1 MNCKKTW
8 TSKRLLE
15 VIDFNPKETLRKG
28 QRAKKIAM
36 EQLRPFSKTP
46 MGYCEEFYNGGAKF
60 KNGDTLLA
68 RITPCL
74 ENGKTAQ
81 DNELEEGEVGF
92 GSTEYIVLRAKEGKS
107 DKDFIYY
114 LSISPNFRSIA
125 IKSMV
130 GSSGRQRVQQNVLEN
145 AEFLLPDLKTQKRI
159 SAVLG
164 SLDNKIELNEKI
176 NQNLDWEDYF
186 SICRKIIKLE
196 KENQNLEAQAQAIFK
211 SWFVDFEPF
220 GGKMPKDWA
229 KINLSDIAD
238 FVGGYSYKSNELQHS
253 SDAMATI
260 KNFDRNGGFKLD
272 GFKEI
277 IPSSKLKDIQ
287 KVDLFDTLVAHT
299 DLTQNADVIGN
310 AEMLLSKARYSNII
324 ISMDVVKVIPKN
336 GLSKFL
342 LAALLKDAR
351 FKKHCLCYVN
361 GTTVLHLSKKAL
373 PEYIFAFPN
382 NVENVCD
389 ITNLLEGIYRKMAR
403 NIEENTRLSELRDTL
418 LPKLMSGEIDVSD
431 VAV

>member
-1 MNCKKTW
+1 MNCKETW
-8 TSKRLLE
+8 TSKRLLD

-81 DNELEEGEVGF
+81 VNELDEGEVGF

-145 AEFLLPDLKTQKRI
+145 AEFLLPDLKTQKKI

-176 NQNLDWEDYF
+176 
-186 SICRKIIKLE
+186 
-196 KENQNLEAQAQAIFK
+196 NQNLEAQAQAIFK

-220 GGKMPKDWA
+220 GGKMPADWKA
-229 KINLSDIAD
+229 
-238 FVGGYSYKSNELQHS
+238 YKLGEFLPVI
-253 SDAMATI
+253 TGK
-260 KNFDRNGGFKLD
+260 KNANVS
-272 GFKEI
+272 
-277 IPSSKLKDIQ
+277 SSKGKYPFFSCAQDTAWT
-287 KVDLFDTLVAHT
+287 DEFSFDANAILVA
-299 DLTQNADVIGN
+299 GN
-310 AEMLLSKARYSNII
+310 GDFNVKFYSGKFEAYQRTYVLVPYDPNFTNWLYY
-324 ISMDVVKVIPKN
+324 VVKYNLEKITSGARGSVIKFITKGNLEDFSFFAPRNLDKFTPIDFFN
-336 GLSKFL
+336 SANNKIAENKLEILKLSQ
-342 LAALLKDAR
+342 
-351 FKKHCLCYVN
+351 
-361 GTTVLHLSKKAL
+361 
-373 PEYIFAFPN
+373 
-382 NVENVCD
+382 
-389 ITNLLEGIYRKMAR
+389 
-403 NIEENTRLSELRDTL
+403 LRDTL
-418 LPKLMSGEIDVSD
+418 LPKLMSKEIDVLV

>member
-1 MNCKKTW
+1 MKNNWQEVKLDNVCELIAGFAFK
-8 TSKRLLE
+8 SK
-15 VIDFNPKETLRKG
+15 DFGAYPDKVV
-28 QRAKKIAM
+28 KITNI
-36 EQLRPFSKTP
+36 EPPFVNMTNLVGVDLSK
-46 MGYCEEFYNGGAKF
+46 YNRNNLAKF
-60 KNGDTLLA
+60 IVKRGDYVLA
-68 RITPCL
+68 MTGATIGKLGRIS
-74 ENGKTAQ
+74 NDDIA
-81 DNELEEGEVGF
+81 
-92 GSTEYIVLRAKEGKS
+92 YINQRVLKFKPNDGV
-107 DKDFIYY
+107 DKDFLFFI
-114 LSISPNFRSIA
+114 LSESNFSQYILNHIDSESAQANISAKTI
-125 IKSMV
+125 
-130 GSSGRQRVQQNVLEN
+130 GQY
-145 AEFLLPDLKTQKRI
+145 EFELPPLDAQKRI

-164 SLDNKIELNEKI
+164 SLDNKIELNNKI
-176 NQNLDWEDYF
+176 
-186 SICRKIIKLE
+186 
-196 KENQNLEAQAQAIFK
+196 NQNLEAQAQAIFK

>member
-15 VIDFNPKETLRKG
+15 IIDFNPKETLRKG

-81 DNELEEGEVGF
+81 VNELEEGEVGF

-145 AEFLLPDLKTQKRI
+145 AEFLLPDLKTQKKI

-176 NQNLDWEDYF
+176 NQNLE
-186 SICRKIIKLE
+186 S
-196 KENQNLEAQAQAIFK
+196 QAQAIFK

-220 GGKMPKDWA
+220 GGKMPADW
-229 KINLSDIAD
+229 KSGTFSELITNT
-238 FVGGYSYKSNELQHS
+238 VGGDWGKDELQDNYTEEVYCIRGADIPDVKIGNRGKMPKRYILQKNYS
-253 SDAMATI
+253 LKKLNDGDLVVEISGGSPTQSTGRIAAISDYLLNKYKNKIICTNFCKSLKPKKNYSEYVYHYWQYLYDKNIFFGYENGTTGI
-260 KNFDRNGGFKLD
+260 KNLD
-272 GFKEI
+272 ISAFLETEPVI
-277 IPSSKLKDIQ
+277 IPSQNI
-287 KVDLFDTLVAHT
+287 LVAF
-299 DLTQNADVIGN
+299 
-310 AEMLLSKARYSNII
+310 AEVCKKTFAQIYH
-324 ISMDVVKVIPKN
+324 N
-336 GLSKFL
+336 GYENET
-342 LAALLKDAR
+342 LAQ
-351 FKKHCLCYVN
+351 
-361 GTTVLHLSKKAL
+361 
-373 PEYIFAFPN
+373 
-382 NVENVCD
+382 
-389 ITNLLEGIYRKMAR
+389 
-403 NIEENTRLSELRDTL
+403 LRDTL

>member
-1 MNCKKTW
+1 M
-8 TSKRLLE
+8 E
-15 VIDFNPKETLRKG
+15 IIDFNPKETLRKG

-81 DNELEEGEVGF
+81 VNELEEGEVGF

-145 AEFLLPDLKTQKRI
+145 AEFLLPDLKTQKKI

-176 NQNLDWEDYF
+176 NQNL
-186 SICRKIIKLE
+186 
-196 KENQNLEAQAQAIFK
+196 EAQAQAIFK

-220 GGKMPKDWA
+220 KNGKFIDSELGKIPEGWRVERLGAVCECVLGGTPSRSRKEYWEGNIPWINSGKTNEFRVISPSEFISAEGLKKSATKLLPKKTTILAITGATLGQVSLLEIDA
-229 KINLSDIAD
+229 CANQSVVGILENNLLPYEYIYMYVSHNIEKIISHQT
-238 FVGGYSYKSNELQHS
+238 GGAQQHINK
-253 SDAMATI
+253 DNI
-260 KNFDRNGGFKLD
+260 KNFH
-272 GFKEI
+272 I
-277 IPSSKLKDIQ
+277 ILPPQCELKRY
-287 KVDLFDTLVAHT
+287 T
-299 DLTQNADVIGN
+299 NA
-310 AEMLLSKARYSNII
+310 
-324 ISMDVVKVIPKN
+324 
-336 GLSKFL
+336 
-342 LAALLKDAR
+342 
-351 FKKHCLCYVN
+351 
-361 GTTVLHLSKKAL
+361 
-373 PEYIFAFPN
+373 
-382 NVENVCD
+382 VENLYSE
-389 ITNLLEGIYRKMAR
+389 ITNLVFQSR
-403 NIEENTRLSELRDTL
+403 RLAQLRDTL

>member
-1 MNCKKTW
+1 MKSSSNFNGWKITQLGNICDISS
-8 TSKRLLE
+8 SKRIFASE
-15 VIDFNPKETLRKG
+15 YKTSGIPFYRGKEIIEKFNKKPISTELFISPERFNEINNKFGVPKEGDILLTSVGTLGIPYLVGNEDFYFKDGNLTWFKQFKSCNSRFLFFWF
-28 QRAKKIAM
+28 QSPFAKHQIETKSI
-36 EQLRPFSKTP
+36 
-46 MGYCEEFYNGGAKF
+46 
-60 KNGDTLLA
+60 
-68 RITPCL
+68 
-74 ENGKTAQ
+74 
-81 DNELEEGEVGF
+81 
-92 GSTEYIVLRAKEGKS
+92 GSTQKALTIDILKSFTIHLPPIKVQNKIVA
-107 DKDFIYY
+107 I
-114 LSISPNFRSIA
+114 LSSI
-125 IKSMV
+125 
-130 GSSGRQRVQQNVLEN
+130 
-145 AEFLLPDLKTQKRI
+145 D
-159 SAVLG
+159 
-164 SLDNKIELNEKI
+164 DKIELNNKI
-176 NQNLDWEDYF
+176 N
-186 SICRKIIKLE
+186 R
-196 KENQNLEAQAQAIFK
+196 NLEAQAQAIFK

-361 GTTVLHLSKKAL
+361 GTTGLHLSKKAL

-418 LPKLMSGEIDVSD
+418 LPKLMSGEIDISNI
-431 VAV
+431 AV

>member
-1 MNCKKTW
+1 MTKCKELPLDDIVTMIDYRGKTPKKS
-8 TSKRLLE
+8 TSGIPLITAKIIKNGRIYTPTEFISEDEYVERMTRGFPQIGDILITTEAPLGEVAELRDAHVAMGQRIITMHANKNLICGKYLKYYLLSHE
-15 VIDFNPKETLRKG
+15 GQSKLRQRESGTTVTGIKQAELRKVLIPLPPLYVQ
-28 QRAKKIAM
+28 QRISRI
-36 EQLRPFSKTP
+36 L
-46 MGYCEEFYNGGAKF
+46 
-60 KNGDTLLA
+60 DTL
-68 RITPCL
+68 
-74 ENGKTAQ
+74 
-81 DNELEEGEVGF
+81 D
-92 GSTEYIVLRAKEGKS
+92 
-107 DKDFIYY
+107 D
-114 LSISPNFRSIA
+114 
-125 IKSMV
+125 
-130 GSSGRQRVQQNVLEN
+130 
-145 AEFLLPDLKTQKRI
+145 
-159 SAVLG
+159 
-164 SLDNKIELNEKI
+164 KIELNEKI
-176 NQNLDWEDYF
+176 
-186 SICRKIIKLE
+186 
-196 KENQNLEAQAQAIFK
+196 NQNLEAQAQAIFK

-310 AEMLLSKARYSNII
+310 AEMLLSKARYLNII

>member
-81 DNELEEGEVGF
+81 VNELEEGEVGF

-145 AEFLLPDLKTQKRI
+145 AEFLLPDLKTQKKI

-176 NQNLDWEDYF
+176 NQNL
-186 SICRKIIKLE
+186 
-196 KENQNLEAQAQAIFK
+196 EAQAQAIFK
-211 SWFVDFEPF
+211 SWFVDFDPF
-220 GGKMPKDWA
+220 DGKMPADWKA
-229 KINLSDIAD
+229 
-238 FVGGYSYKSNELQHS
+238 YKLGEFLPVI
-253 SDAMATI
+253 TGK
-260 KNFDRNGGFKLD
+260 KNANVS
-272 GFKEI
+272 
-277 IPSSKLKDIQ
+277 SSKGKYPFFSCAQDTAWT
-287 KVDLFDTLVAHT
+287 DEFSFDANAILVA
-299 DLTQNADVIGN
+299 GN
-310 AEMLLSKARYSNII
+310 GDFKVKFYSGKFEAYQRTYVLVPHDPTFTNWLYY
-324 ISMDVVKVIPKN
+324 VVKYNLEKITSGARGSVIKFITKGNLEDFSFFAPRNLDKFTPIDFFN
-336 GLSKFL
+336 SANNKIAENKLEILKLSQ
-342 LAALLKDAR
+342 
-351 FKKHCLCYVN
+351 
-361 GTTVLHLSKKAL
+361 
-373 PEYIFAFPN
+373 
-382 NVENVCD
+382 
-389 ITNLLEGIYRKMAR
+389 
-403 NIEENTRLSELRDTL
+403 LRDTL
-418 LPKLMSGEIDVSD
+418 LPKLMSGEIDVLKIEL
-431 VAV
+431 

>member
-15 VIDFNPKETLRKG
+15 VIDFHPKEMLRKG

-36 EQLRPFSKTP
+36 EQLRPYSKTP

-81 DNELEEGEVGF
+81 VNELDEGEVGF
-92 GSTEYIVLRAKEGKS
+92 GSTEYIVLRSKEGKS

-145 AEFLLPDLKTQKRI
+145 AEFLLPDLKTQKKI

-176 NQNLDWEDYF
+176 NQNLE
-186 SICRKIIKLE
+186 S
-196 KENQNLEAQAQAIFK
+196 QAQAIFK

-220 GGKMPKDWA
+220 GGKMPADWKA
-229 KINLSDIAD
+229 
-238 FVGGYSYKSNELQHS
+238 YKLGEFLPVI
-253 SDAMATI
+253 TGK
-260 KNFDRNGGFKLD
+260 KNANVS
-272 GFKEI
+272 
-277 IPSSKLKDIQ
+277 SSKGKYPFFSCAQDTAWT
-287 KVDLFDTLVAHT
+287 DEFSFDANAILVA
-299 DLTQNADVIGN
+299 GN
-310 AEMLLSKARYSNII
+310 GDFNVKFYSGKFEAYQRTYVLIPHNPTFTNWLYY
-324 ISMDVVKVIPKN
+324 VVKYNLERITSGARGSVI
-336 GLSKFL
+336 KFITKGNL
-342 LAALLKDAR
+342 EDFSFFAPRNLDKLTPIDFFNSTNNKIAENKLEILKLAQ
-351 FKKHCLCYVN
+351 
-361 GTTVLHLSKKAL
+361 
-373 PEYIFAFPN
+373 
-382 NVENVCD
+382 
-389 ITNLLEGIYRKMAR
+389 
-403 NIEENTRLSELRDTL
+403 LRDTL

>member
-81 DNELEEGEVGF
+81 VNELDEGEVGF

-145 AEFLLPDLKTQKRI
+145 AEFLLPDLKTQKKI
-159 SAVLG
+159 STVLG

-176 NQNLDWEDYF
+176 
-186 SICRKIIKLE
+186 
-196 KENQNLEAQAQAIFK
+196 NQNLEAQAQAIFK

-220 GGKMPKDWA
+220 KNGKFVDSELGKIPEGWRVEKLGQILNIRYGKNLPQTKLKISGYPVYGANGQIGFYSEYMFKSPQVLVSCRGAASGKVNISTKNSFITNNSLILDYTTSKTLSFEYLKYYALRADFSPFVTGSAQPQITIETISSA
-229 KINLSDIAD
+229 KILVPNKQIMNKFNLTIFPILNAI
-238 FVGGYSYKSNELQHS
+238 FKNNEES
-253 SDAMATI
+253 CY
-260 KNFDRNGGFKLD
+260 
-272 GFKEI
+272 
-277 IPSSKLKDIQ
+277 
-287 KVDLFDTLVAHT
+287 
-299 DLTQNADVIGN
+299 
-310 AEMLLSKARYSNII
+310 LSQ
-324 ISMDVVKVIPKN
+324 
-336 GLSKFL
+336 
-342 LAALLKDAR
+342 
-351 FKKHCLCYVN
+351 
-361 GTTVLHLSKKAL
+361 
-373 PEYIFAFPN
+373 
-382 NVENVCD
+382 
-389 ITNLLEGIYRKMAR
+389 
-403 NIEENTRLSELRDTL
+403 LRDTL

>member
-1 MNCKKTW
+1 MSCKETW
-8 TSKRLLE
+8 TSKRLLD

-81 DNELEEGEVGF
+81 VNELEDGEVGF

-107 DKDFIYY
+107 DKDFVYY

-145 AEFLLPDLKTQKRI
+145 AEFLLPDLKTQKKI
-159 SAVLG
+159 SAILG
-164 SLDNKIELNEKI
+164 VLDNKIELNEKI
-176 NQNLDWEDYF
+176 
-186 SICRKIIKLE
+186 
-196 KENQNLEAQAQAIFK
+196 NQNLEAQAQAIFK

-220 GGKMPKDWA
+220 GGKMPNDWEETSITNIAEYLNGLPSQKYQPDDKSNSYSVLKIRELRLGRCDDVSDRCTCNIPKEYIIKDGDIIFSWSGTLCLDIWCGGNCA
-229 KINLSDIAD
+229 LNQHLFKVYSPRYDKWFYYFWTKHYMNRFAQIASSKKTTMGHIKRSDLSDAKVFVPSQDYYTLLNGIITPMVDKIIALRCE
-238 FVGGYSYKSNELQHS
+238 S
-253 SDAMATI
+253 
-260 KNFDRNGGFKLD
+260 R
-272 GFKEI
+272 
-277 IPSSKLKDIQ
+277 
-287 KVDLFDTLVAHT
+287 
-299 DLTQNADVIGN
+299 
-310 AEMLLSKARYSNII
+310 R
-324 ISMDVVKVIPKN
+324 
-336 GLSKFL
+336 
-342 LAALLKDAR
+342 LAQ
-351 FKKHCLCYVN
+351 
-361 GTTVLHLSKKAL
+361 
-373 PEYIFAFPN
+373 
-382 NVENVCD
+382 
-389 ITNLLEGIYRKMAR
+389 
-403 NIEENTRLSELRDTL
+403 LRDTL

>member
-1 MNCKKTW
+1 MNCKETW

-36 EQLRPFSKTP
+36 EQLRPFSKSP

-81 DNELEEGEVGF
+81 VNELEEGEVGF

-145 AEFLLPDLKTQKRI
+145 AEFLLPDLKTQKKI

-176 NQNLDWEDYF
+176 NQNLE
-186 SICRKIIKLE
+186 S
-196 KENQNLEAQAQAIFK
+196 QAQAIFK

-220 GGKMPKDWA
+220 GGKMPADWGQGC
-229 KINLSDIAD
+229 LSDVLSVVESGSRPKGGSESSGVPSIGAENIDGIGHYDYSKEKYINRDFFQSLRHGKVNSGDILLYKDGAYVGKVSMALNGFPHEICAVNEHVFILRTNECLPSQSYLYLFLAQCSIRNKIATLGSAKAAQPGVNQSD
-238 FVGGYSYKSNELQHS
+238 IKGISLTIPNKGTIQAFENIAS
-253 SDAMATI
+253 SL
-260 KNFDRNGGFKLD
+260 FFK
-272 GFKEI
+272 I
-277 IPSSKLKDIQ
+277 VQNSIQ
-287 KVDLFDTLVAHT
+287 
-299 DLTQNADVIGN
+299 
-310 AEMLLSKARYSNII
+310 SRR
-324 ISMDVVKVIPKN
+324 
-336 GLSKFL
+336 
-342 LAALLKDAR
+342 LAQ
-351 FKKHCLCYVN
+351 
-361 GTTVLHLSKKAL
+361 
-373 PEYIFAFPN
+373 
-382 NVENVCD
+382 
-389 ITNLLEGIYRKMAR
+389 
-403 NIEENTRLSELRDTL
+403 LRDTL